1 MVIPDGEVRLPDAT
15 NFFEANT
22 IYFGK
27 KPAVS
32 LVCDSRAEAEL
43 ISAIAA
49 VGLRRRLAIPD
60 SESACSKLSHQLESR
75 MTEGFAKLEELAQ
88 QYAGTDK
95 VREQVAAI
103 LKQWFIVGKPE
114 I

>member
-1 MVIPDGEVRLPDAT
+1 
-15 NFFEANT
+15 
-22 IYFGK
+22 
-27 KPAVS
+27 
-32 LVCDSRAEAEL
+32 
-43 ISAIAA
+43 
-49 VGLRRRLAIPD
+49 
-60 SESACSKLSHQLESR
+60 

>member
-1 MVIPDGEVRLPDAT
+1 VIPDGELRLPEAT

-22 IYFGK
+22 MYFGK

-32 LVCDSRAEAEL
+32 IVCDSRAEAEL
-43 ISAIAA
+43 VCAIARA
-49 VGLRRRLAIPD
+49 GLHIEVVIPN
-60 SESACSKLSHQLESR
+60 SESACRKLSHQLESR
-75 MTEGFAKLEELAQ
+75 MNEGVAKLEELAQ

-103 LKQWFIVGKPE
+103 LKQWFIVGKSD
-114 I
+114 

>member
-1 MVIPDGEVRLPDAT
+1 
-15 NFFEANT
+15 
-22 IYFGK
+22 
-27 KPAVS
+27 
-32 LVCDSRAEAEL
+32 
-43 ISAIAA
+43 
-49 VGLRRRLAIPD
+49 
-60 SESACSKLSHQLESR
+60 

-95 VREQVAAI
+95 VREQVVAI